1 MSSLVSTTRDR
12 GSREAVRPRADGS
25 VEIAEVW
32 LILWQRR
39 MMIAAA
45 AAILAVATAIYCIV
59 TPTLFTTSSQILVDP
74 RDRIVMNNDV
84 NPNALSPDG
93 GVAQVESQSSVLRSN
108 GVLLRAIRAARLSED
123 NEFAEKGLGTVLLE
137 MLGKKE
143 TSSVEGLSPAENRAL
158 ERLRRAVAVKRAD
171 KTLVLEIIV
180 TTKSADKSAMVA
192 NAVAEAYLADQAEA
206 RSRNAREASSAI
218 TSRLAELRR
227 RVEEAENA
235 VERYRVENNLVTSS
249 GRPITDQQLGEMSSQ
264 YAATQAR
271 VAALRAQVEDIARR
285 REGALAGSSTEATQ
299 SAVIAKLREQEST
312 LIQRDADLQT
322 QLGPLH
328 PQVQASR
335 NQLENVRRLIAT
347 EIRRVEQTVRAEL
360 DRAMGNERQLATRLE
375 ALTRANQGSDQAAVR
390 LRDLQRD
397 LEAARSVYANFLLR
411 AQETRE
417 QATLDTTNARIIS
430 RAIPPRQAS
439 WPPILALIAGAAFV
453 GLGCGAGF
461 ALVSEFANPHIL
473 SMSQAEAILDAPVV
487 SIFGRPSAPPKPSTS
502 SKKGKEPPRLAATNN
517 NEAAELAL
525 LNLFGRSVYRRRPPD
540 SIVLVSTE
548 RDADARAMALRL
560 LAGAA
565 VGRGDNVLVVES
577 TRAERTE
584 GRPGLLD
591 VLSGDYHLHEAA
603 TYDPASDI
611 AYMGLGE
618 RAGGTRGLPRGA
630 AERFLEDAARDFDL
644 ILVDAGDITRNVAIG
659 SLLGAV
665 DHVVFLAKLTGTLQ
679 SEAARCAEV
688 ASVMG
693 CDVTAT
699 ILFEPGQKA
708 LA

>member
-1 MSSLVSTTRDR
+1 MNSLVSTARDQ
-12 GSREAVRPRADGS
+12 GSRDAVRSRTDGS

-39 MMIAAA
+39 VMILTAAA
-45 AAILAVATAIYCIV
+45 VLSVMAALYCLL

-84 NPNALSPDG
+84 NPSALSPDG

-108 GVLLRAIRAARLSED
+108 GVLIRAIRAARLAED
-123 NEFAEKGLGTVLLE
+123 KEFAEKGLVTSLLE

-143 TSSVEGLSPAENRAL
+143 QTTSDGLSPAENRAL
-158 ERLRRAVAVKRAD
+158 ERLRKAVAVKRAD
-171 KTLVLEIIV
+171 KTLVLDIIV
-180 TTKSADKSAMVA
+180 TTKSADKSALIA
-192 NAVAEAYLADQAEA
+192 NSVAEAYLADQAEA
-206 RSRNAREASSAI
+206 RSRNARDASVAI
-218 TSRLAELRR
+218 TARLAELRR

-235 VERYRVENNLVTSS
+235 VERYRVDNNLVTSS

-271 VAALRAQVEDIARR
+271 VATLRAQVEDIARR

-328 PQVQASR
+328 PSVQASR

-360 DRAMGNERQLATRLE
+360 DRALGNERQLAARLE
-375 ALTRANQGSDQAAVR
+375 VLTRANQGSDQAAVR

-430 RAIPPRQAS
+430 RALPPRQSS
-439 WPPILALIAGAAFV
+439 WPPLLALVAGAAFV

-461 ALVSEFANPHIL
+461 ALVSEYARPHIL
-473 SMSQAEAILDAPVV
+473 SVAQAEAILDAPVV
-487 SIFGRPSAPPKPSTS
+487 AIFGRPPAKP
-502 SKKGKEPPRLAATNN
+502 KKGARPAGSTDI
-517 NEAAELAL
+517 EAAGLAL
-525 LNLFGRSVYRRRPPD
+525 VNLLGRSGRRRQPD
-540 SIVLVSTE
+540 SIVLVSAE
-548 RDADARAMALRL
+548 RDAEARVRAAQL

-565 VGRGDNVLVVES
+565 SERGDHVLFIDAA
-577 TRAERTE
+577 RAAQTE
-584 GRPGLLD
+584 GQPGLLN
-591 VLSGDYHLHEAA
+591 VLAGDCYISEAIDH
-603 TYDPASDI
+603 DPVSEI
-611 AYMGLGE
+611 AYMELGQ
-618 RAGGTRGLPRGA
+618 RTGPSRGLPRGA
-630 AERFLEDAARDFDL
+630 ALRFLDDAGRRFDL
-644 ILVDAGDITRNVAIG
+644 VVVDAGDITRNAAIG
-659 SLLGAV
+659 SLMGAA
-665 DHVVFLAKLTGTLQ
+665 DHVVFLAKLTETLQ
-679 SEAARCAEV
+679 SDAIRCAE
-688 ASVMG
+688 AAAVMG
-693 CDVTAT
+693 SGISAA
-699 ILFEPGQKA
+699 ILFEPGGKA
-708 LA
+708 AS